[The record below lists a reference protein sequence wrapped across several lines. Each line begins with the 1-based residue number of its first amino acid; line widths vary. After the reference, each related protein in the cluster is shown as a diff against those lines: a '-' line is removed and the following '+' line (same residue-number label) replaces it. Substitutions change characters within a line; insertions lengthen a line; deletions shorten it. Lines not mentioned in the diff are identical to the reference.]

1 MKLKREDMLL
11 YAVTNRHWVGKL
23 TLTEQVEASLKGGV
37 SCIQLREKELD
48 EASFLAEAIEI
59 KKLCEKYNVP
69 LIINDNVDIALRC
82 GANGVHVGQTDMSVH
97 EIRALVGEKMIIGVS
112 AKTVEQAKA
121 AELAGADYL
130 GTGAVFSTTTKSDA
144 TTISH
149 ETLKEICS
157 SVSIPVVAIG
167 GISKNNILS
176 LRGTGIDG
184 VALVSAIFASE
195 NIEAECKILKE
206 LSYKAVHNG

>member
-1 MKLKREDMLL
+1 MLL